1 LERGFQGENLSVD
14 DRGLLGDWRLRQ
26 YLQFKQIGEQDGFV
40 ARAAVAAETERA
52 AENVV
57 LCTTSFANL
66 SVAADAAFVH
76 GVAHEGT
83 ATTEFSAQ
91 LTLVDRRER
100 DATESECAL
109 AVGWCAIAST
119 RIRQW
124 AWAQRT
130 GGGCATRR

>member
-1 LERGFQGENLSVD
+1 M
-14 DRGLLGDWRLRQ
+14 RQ

-76 GVAHEGT
+76 GVGHEGT
-83 ATTEFSAQ
+83 APTEFSAQ
-91 LTLVDRRER
+91 LTLVDRSEL
-100 DATESECAL
+100 DATESERAL
-109 AVGWCAIAST
+109 AVGW
-119 RIRQW
+119 
-124 AWAQRT
+124 
-130 GGGCATRR
+130 